1 MLYVAWCML
10 VLGIMDQRTIIKLC
24 VKLQKS
30 FTETFAMIRT
40 AFGDN
45 VVSCTTVHTWFK
57 QFKEGRNLIEDD
69 KMCEDNADG
78 FVRLKRAH
86 TP

>member
-1 MLYVAWCML
+1 MLHSVCW
-10 VLGIMDQRTIIKLC
+10 VLGIMEQKTVIKFC

-40 AFGDN
+40 AYGGDDL
-45 VVSCTTVHTWFK
+45 SRTTMHMWFK
-57 QFKEGRNLIEDD
+57 RFKEGRDSIEDD
-69 KMCEDNADG
+69 ETCEDNADY
-78 FVRLKRAH
+78 FLRLKNAH